1 MDHVVSE
8 FASATARQVLKDSK
22 LNSLTRLRLARDLA
36 RGLADLH
43 ALRPL
48 PWSQTSPDYKEQK
61 FLGNK
66 PPLTGKDYEVSKPA
80 ATNRRL
86 RVVFAHHDI
95 NIANVLQ
102 VDREPRPGVEV
113 DYDGMPEIK
122 REEKG
127 KNQQHQA
134 NVKIQWNDFNLGIWL
149 REPLP
154 TDESRARSST
164 SKRSLN
170 SSQCLVPVRY
180 ESPLWRS
187 PEEISN
193 VSLVQADKSDIYSFG
208 NILFQILT
216 KHQSWTHLE
225 DPTKPSLEVVAQA
238 KAIGKYPRIPSKYI
252 GNKINVSAD
261 GDNKIGGGYLEKV
274 VLYEAIQ
281 ACYRFN
287 PLERPT
293 AYELANALD
302 KAYNW
307 IYHGRRTWKRRNH
320 FPISPRDIQML
331 FKKQDD

>member
-1 MDHVVSE
+1 MDNE
-8 FASATARQVLKDSK
+8 
-22 LNSLTRLRLARDLA
+22 
-36 RGLADLH
+36 
-43 ALRPL
+43 
-48 PWSQTSPDYKEQK
+48 
-61 FLGNK
+61 
-66 PPLTGKDYEVSKPA
+66 PPSTGKDYEISKPA
-80 ATNRRL
+80 ATDRRL
-86 RVVFAHHDI
+86 MVVFAHHDI

-102 VDREPRPGVEV
+102 VDHRPRPGMEV
-113 DYDGMPEIK
+113 YYDGMPDIK
-122 REEKG
+122 LEEKG

-154 TDESRARSST
+154 TESRARLST
-164 SKRSLN
+164 SIRSTN
-170 SSQCLVPVRY
+170 DSQCLVPVRY

-193 VSLVQADKSDIYSFG
+193 ASLVQADKSDIYSFG

-225 DPTKPSLEVVAQA
+225 HPSKPSLEVVAKA
-238 KAIGKYPRIPSKYI
+238 KANGKYPRIPSKYI
-252 GNKINVSAD
+252 DNNINVSAN
-261 GDNKIGGGYLEKV
+261 GDNKIGGGYLERI

-293 AYELANALD
+293 AYELANVLST
-302 KAYNW
+302 AYNW
-307 IYHGRRTWKRRNH
+307 IHHGRRAWKRRNH